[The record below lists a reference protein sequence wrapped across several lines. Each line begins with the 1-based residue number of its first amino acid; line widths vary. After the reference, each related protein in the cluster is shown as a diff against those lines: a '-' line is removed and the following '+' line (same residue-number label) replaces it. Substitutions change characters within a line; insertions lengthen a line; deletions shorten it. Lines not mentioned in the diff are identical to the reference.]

1 MQHVIVITRG
11 TPWTVDQM
19 ATIAA
24 AGTQLRDA

>member
-24 AGTQLRDA
+24 GTQLRDA